1 LPTFSNLPML
11 VTDAFLPDI
20 EVEKDMVEEA
30 MFR

>member
-1 LPTFSNLPML
+1 ML